1 VFLGKNAT
9 FLPLLAECFYIIP
22 MRLVSPENE
31 STEEAAAEQNLRP
44 LSLADFTGQ
53 NALKDSLSIAI
64 EAAKK
69 RKDALDHCLFSGPP
83 GLGKTTLAG
92 IIAQE
97 MGVQIHIT
105 SGPVLEKP
113 SDLAGLLTNLQH
125 CGILF
130 IDEIHRL
137 GRVVEEYLYPA
148 MEDFR
153 LDIML
158 DSGPGARSVN
168 LPLRPFT
175 LVGATTRSGLLTSPL
190 RDRFGLLFRLELYST
205 EELLKI
211 INRSAGILQIEIE
224 DEAAVFLSAR
234 CRGTPRVANRV
245 LRRCRDVAQVRGHG
259 KITIQIAEKTLQ
271 MLTIDSD
278 GLDSMDRR
286 ILECIIDNFNGGPV
300 GLTTIGA
307 SLGEEPDTIEEVY
320 EPYLIQKGFLAR
332 MPRGRTATL
341 NAYKKCNRILPAK
354 IESELFE

>member
-1 VFLGKNAT
+1 
-9 FLPLLAECFYIIP
+9 
-22 MRLVSPENE
+22 MRPVSPENE
-31 STEEAAAEQNLRP
+31 SAEEAATEQSLRP

-53 NALKDSLSIAI
+53 EALKEGLSIAI

-92 IIAQE
+92 IIAKE

-113 SDLAGLLTNLQH
+113 SDLAGLLTNLQQ
-125 CGILF
+125 GDILF

-190 RDRFGLLFRLELYST
+190 RDRFGLLFRLELYSSQ
-205 EELLKI
+205 ELLTI
-211 INRSAGILQIEIE
+211 INRSAKILQIEIE
-224 DEAAVFLSAR
+224 NDAAVLLGSR

-245 LRRCRDVAQVRGHG
+245 LRRCRDVAQVRGGG
-259 KITIQIAEKTLQ
+259 KITAQIAEKTLQ

-286 ILECIIDNFNGGPV
+286 ILECIIDNHNGGPV
-300 GLTTIGA
+300 GLSTIGA
-307 SLGEEPDTIEEVY
+307 TLGEEPDTIEEVY

-332 MPRGRTATL
+332 TPRGRTVTL
-341 NAYKKCNRILPAK
+341 NGYKKCNRIPPAK
-354 IESELFE
+354 IEPQPELFTTVNAD